1 MNRGC
6 GFSETSHAFMGFL
19 LFFVF
24 LGFVGEEGRVPDF
37 TPNV

>member
-1 MNRGC
+1 MLLW
-6 GFSETSHAFMGFL
+6 GFL